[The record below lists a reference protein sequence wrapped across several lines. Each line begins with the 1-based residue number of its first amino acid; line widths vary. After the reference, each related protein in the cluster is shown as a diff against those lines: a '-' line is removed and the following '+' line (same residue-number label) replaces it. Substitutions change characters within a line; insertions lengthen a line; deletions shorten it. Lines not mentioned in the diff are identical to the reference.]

1 LNGRTKGD
9 LIGQFTC
16 QTYNGASVVDY
27 AIVSTGIMQSIH
39 HLTVSEITEFSHHC
53 SLSFALEVE
62 PQAELETEETLQL
75 SPLPASFVW
84 SDVLKNTLRENLVC
98 SNISNEMNSIFK
110 SPQEIDSLVSEFTTI
125 IVNASKSV
133 VRIRNRLSTKKRQ
146 KVTVQ
151 KQKWFNTSCHLLKK
165 EVRNLGLLLSKYPD
179 DPFLRHKFFST
190 KKKITSVSLNV

>member
-1 LNGRTKGD
+1 MNLRERPLYSSD
-9 LIGQFTC
+9 VFSHQ
-16 QTYNGASVVDY
+16 VVDY
-27 AIVSTGIMQSIH
+27 AIVSTGIIQSIH

-62 PQAELETEETLQL
+62 PQAKLETEETLQL

-125 IVNASKSV
+125 IVNASKNV
-133 VRIRNRLSTKKRQ
+133 VRIRNRLSSLS

-165 EVRNLGLLLSKYPD
+165 EV
-179 DPFLRHKFFST
+179 
-190 KKKITSVSLNV
+190 